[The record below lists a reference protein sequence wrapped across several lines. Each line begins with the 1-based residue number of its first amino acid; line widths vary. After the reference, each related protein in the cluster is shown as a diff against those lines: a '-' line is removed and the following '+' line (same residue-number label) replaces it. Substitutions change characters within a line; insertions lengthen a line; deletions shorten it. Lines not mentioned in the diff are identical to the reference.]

1 MKPLQNEVYH
11 AQVALDILDMDL
23 VSSINGRCD
32 RPRIGEAVFLGIYA
46 RQLKPMN
53 EKDVVY
59 ICDMLDA
66 LLDKF
71 GKLEEGM
78 D

>member
-1 MKPLQNEVYH
+1 MKPIQTESYH

-23 VSSINGRCD
+23 ASSVKGRCD
-32 RPRIGEAVFLGIYA
+32 RPRIGDAVFLGIYA

-53 EKDVVY
+53 GMDVAY
-59 ICDMLDA
+59 ICDLLDA
-66 LLDKF
+66 LLDKL